1 MTIRLR
7 LTLLYSALLI
17 AMIALFGV
25 AVYSVLDRTLRT
37 QIDDDLEQVLDD
49 TEADIRDNIT
59 DDGDLAIAPL
69 PLNTFQSENTYVQLW
84 VIEDDL
90 LVNLS
95 RSLGT
100 YNQPLDPSAL
110 NEGQDIYSNITIEDN
125 DLRVRTRSIDVNGE
139 TVAYVQAAASLKP
152 VTDATSQLLVIMG
165 ALGGGLV
172 VLSGVLGY
180 FMALNALKPISKINE
195 TARAIVA
202 AEDLNRR
209 VPYANNHDELSAM
222 TATINNMLERLEKLF
237 NAQQRFVAD
246 ISHELRTPIT
256 AIQGHVELMQR
267 FGYEADSMEAV
278 ARSTDRMVQL
288 VEDLMLLA
296 NADIGRMTP
305 RKTTIQLDT
314 LLLDVYEKAY
324 TKRKEGVQV
333 QLGHI
338 DSTVVEADPSL
349 LTQLLEH
356 LVTNAI
362 CYTEADGRV
371 TLSLQH
377 NHRWAEISVQDTGV
391 GIAEKDLHQIFD
403 RFYRVDTAR
412 TRPGGGSGLGLSIA
426 LWITKA
432 HGGELTVQ
440 SKVGEGSTF
449 TVRLPYTSQSP
460 N

>member
-17 AMIALFGV
+17 ATIVLFGA
-25 AVYSVLDRTLRT
+25 AVYGVLDRTLRT
-37 QIDDDLEQVLDD
+37 QVDEDLEQVLDD
-49 TEADIRDNIT
+49 TESDIRNNIT
-59 DDGDLAIAPL
+59 DEGELTVAPL

-84 VIEDDL
+84 VVEDEL

-100 YNQPLDPSAL
+100 YNQPLDASAF
-110 NEGQDIYSNITIEDN
+110 DHDDDTVSNVTIEDN
-125 DLRVRTRSIDVNGE
+125 DLRVRTRAIDANGD
-139 TVAYVQAAASLKP
+139 TIAYIQAASSLKP
-152 VTDATSQLLVIMG
+152 VTDATGQLFVIMG

-172 VLSGVLGY
+172 VISGVVGY

-209 VPYANNHDELSAM
+209 VPYANTHDELGAM
-222 TATINNMLERLEKLF
+222 TSTINNMLERLEKLF

-267 FGYEADSMEAV
+267 FGYDQDSMDAV
-278 ARSTDRMVQL
+278 ARSTVRMVQL

-305 RKTTIQLDT
+305 HKSTVHLDT
-314 LLLDVYEKAY
+314 LLLHAYEKAHQHN
-324 TKRKEGVQV
+324 KEGVQV
-333 QLGHI
+333 HLGN
-338 DSTVVEADPSL
+338 VEQVMVEGDPSL
-349 LTQLLEH
+349 LSQLLEN
-356 LVTNAI
+356 LVNNAI

-371 TLSLQH
+371 TLSVH
-377 NHRWAEISVQDTGV
+377 RNHKWVEISVQDTGV

-412 TRPGGGSGLGLSIA
+412 ARPGGGSGLGLSIA
-426 LWITKA
+426 MWIAQA
-432 HGGELTVQ
+432 HDGELTVQ

-449 TVRLPYTSQSP
+449 TVRLPYHTPSS